1 VTRAAPVRHLLVAL
15 DGSRLSETSLSVA
28 CLLAHTL
35 PARLTLLHV
44 LEVRAPQRVHGEPHL
59 RTAEEARRYLEELAT
74 RLRGE
79 GLTVEARV
87 GEAPAAG
94 PHPER
99 SPGSP
104 QKSLRDLWGGLDVA
118 ASIAAE
124 ASELGADVVV
134 LAAHGWGGLRARILG
149 HVPQQVLV
157 RSTRPVLLGPVPGRF
172 SGHIRTVL
180 VPVDPQGEAR
190 AALPWA
196 EEIAAG
202 SGARVHLVT
211 VVPTPATVPP
221 EDAASAVFLPQAT
234 GAVLE
239 LASEAAR
246 EALHQLQAS
255 LREQGIQVEAQIR
268 RGEVVHELTAAVAD
282 CQPDLVVMATHARG
296 GWDSFWAGSVVARFT
311 PSLTVPVLLV
321 PVGAEDAP
329 RAAERQPSPRA

>member
-1 VTRAAPVRHLLVAL
+1 
-15 DGSRLSETSLSVA
+15 
-28 CLLAHTL
+28 
-35 PARLTLLHV
+35 
-44 LEVRAPQRVHGEPHL
+44 
-59 RTAEEARRYLEELAT
+59 
-74 RLRGE
+74 
-79 GLTVEARV
+79 
-87 GEAPAAG
+87 
-94 PHPER
+94 
-99 SPGSP
+99 
-104 QKSLRDLWGGLDVA
+104 
-118 ASIAAE
+118 
-124 ASELGADVVV
+124 
-134 LAAHGWGGLRARILG
+134 
-149 HVPQQVLV
+149 V
-157 RSTRPVLLGPVPGRF
+157 RSTRPVLLVPVPGRF

-202 SGARVHLVT
+202 SGARVHMVT

-268 RGEVVHELTAAVAD
+268 RAAVAD